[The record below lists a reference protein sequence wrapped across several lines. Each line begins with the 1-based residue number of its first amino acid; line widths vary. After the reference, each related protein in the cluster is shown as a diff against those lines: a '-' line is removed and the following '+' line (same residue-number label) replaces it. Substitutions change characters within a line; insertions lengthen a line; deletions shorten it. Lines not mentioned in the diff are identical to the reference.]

1 MKQILTLY
9 SNDKQLIRTTSP
21 DIIMNIDDGKY
32 TVDENLKH
40 QLSELWQMEE
50 YTGDLILEVT
60 NG

>member
-1 MKQILTLY
+1 MRQLLTLY

-32 TVDENLKH
+32 TVDETLKH

-50 YTGDLILEVT
+50 YKGDLILEVI

>member
-1 MKQILTLY
+1 MRQLLTLY
-9 SNDKQLIRTTSP
+9 DNDKQLIRTTSP

-50 YTGDLILEVT
+50 YKGDLILEVI

>member
-1 MKQILTLY
+1 
-9 SNDKQLIRTTSP
+9 
-21 DIIMNIDDGKY
+21 MNIDDGKY